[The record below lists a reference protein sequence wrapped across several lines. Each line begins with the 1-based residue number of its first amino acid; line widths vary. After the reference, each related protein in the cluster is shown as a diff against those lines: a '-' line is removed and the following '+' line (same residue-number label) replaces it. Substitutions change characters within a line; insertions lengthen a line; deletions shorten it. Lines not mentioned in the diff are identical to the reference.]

1 LLIRNAK
8 LPNGRVVDVKVEGEK
23 ITCLGDCGGD
33 DEVID
38 ADKKLVIP
46 PYFNMHFHLDSAFSN
61 LRHNARNRSGTLWE
75 GIGIWREMREKL
87 TKEEVKENAITA
99 VKLMVSY
106 GTLWIRTHV
115 DVTEKSLKLLEAIKE
130 VKDEVREIANVQITA
145 FPQDGIFT
153 DKGNDEALVKA
164 LERGADNVGLIP
176 HNELTRD
183 DGVKSVKFTFELA
196 KEYDRDVDGHIDETD
211 DPNSRFLEEVVKQTL
226 EKAWQWRVTA
236 GHVTAMHSWDSA
248 YRFRLLSAVARAGVT
263 VVPNPLI
270 NAVLQG
276 RLDGYPK
283 RRGMAPVKEM
293 TKFNVNVALGLDC
306 IMDPWYPL
314 GSGNML
320 QALFMAVHLD
330 QLTGEGELEESINL
344 ITFNP
349 AKAWRA
355 KGYGLSTG
363 SEANLLVTDAED
375 VLDLIRFME
384 PPLYVIRRGKV
395 VAKEGKFVLF
405 KGKWEEVKRRP

>member
-1 LLIRNAK
+1 
-8 LPNGRVVDVKVEGEK
+8 VDVKVEGEK
-23 ITCLGDCGGD
+23 ITCLGECGGD
-33 DEVID
+33 EEVID
-38 ADKKLVIP
+38 ANRKMVVP
-46 PYFNMHFHLDSAFSN
+46 PYFNMHFHLDSAFSS
-61 LRHNARNRSGTLWE
+61 LRHNARNKTGTLWE

-115 DVTEKSLKLLEAIKE
+115 DVTEKSLKLLEAINE
-130 VKDEVREIANVQITA
+130 VKEEVREIADVQITA

-153 DKGNDEALVKA
+153 DKGNEEVLVKA

-176 HNELTRD
+176 HNELTRE
-183 DGVKSVKFTFELA
+183 DGIRSVKFAFELA
-196 KEYDRDVDGHIDETD
+196 KEYNRPVDGHIDETD
-211 DPNSRFLEEVVKQTL
+211 DPNSRFLEEVVKETL
-226 EKAWQWRVTA
+226 KNSWQWRVTA

-248 YRFRLLSAVARAGVT
+248 YRFRLLPEVARAGVT
-263 VVPNPLI
+263 VVPNPLV

-283 RRGMAPVKEM
+283 RRGIAPIKEM
-293 TKFNVNVALGLDC
+293 RKFNVNVALGLDC

-344 ITFNP
+344 ITFNA

-355 KGYGLSTG
+355 KGYGLSLG

-405 KGKWEEVKRRP
+405 KGRWEEVKRRP